1 MFIYICVCVC
11 VCVCVCM
18 YKITQARL
26 ISRLHDGWVS
36 TQKAMNEMH
45 HVNRRKK
52 KQKINMISSIKIEIF
67 DNIQHKF
74 LIENS

>member
-1 MFIYICVCVC
+1 MCVCVC
-11 VCVCVCM
+11 V
-18 YKITQARL
+18 YKITQAWL

-45 HVNRRKK
+45 HVNRIKKK
-52 KQKINMISSIKIEIF
+52 KQKINMISSIEIEIF